1 MVEKEQPLRVLMI
14 PVSRYSTCDFCKKK
28 SCDGCVLPYEDK
40 KFGEIVP
47 DEDEKV

>member
-1 MVEKEQPLRVLMI
+1 MI